1 MEIAYLVNQYPK
13 VSHSFIRREIA
24 GVEAHGVTVKRYS
37 IRSCE
42 GELVDEG
49 DRAEFTKTHILLNEG
64 LPRLFLSCLVLALT
78 RFPQWVRALK
88 LAVKLGLASHRGV
101 LHHLIYL
108 VEACRFFQLVR
119 RDGIGHVHAH
129 FGTNSTTVAMLCRE
143 LGGPS
148 YSFTVHGPEEF
159 DCPQALGLTEKIHRA
174 AFVVAISSF
183 GRSQLYRWCDYPHW
197 SKIQVVRCGVDA
209 SFVKEPMTSIPE
221 APRLVC
227 VGRLCEQKGQVLLVD
242 AARQLKEDGYPF
254 ELVLVGDGEMRPTI
268 EAMMRDYQ
276 LQDCITITGWASGAQ
291 VRQYLLDARAMV
303 LPSFA
308 EGLPVVIMEAL
319 ALSRPVLSTYIAG
332 IPELV
337 EPGNSGWLVQA
348 GSVKA
353 LAEAMKTIL
362 QLPPQQLEQMG
373 KVGTVRVNQLHNVTI
388 ETGRL
393 VSLFAAS
400 LEKAPRV

>member
-1 MEIAYLVNQYPK
+1 MEIAYLINQYPK

-42 GELVDEG
+42 AELVDEG
-49 DRAEFTKTHILLNEG
+49 DRAEFAKTHTLLNEG
-64 LPRLFLSCLVLALT
+64 LPRLFLSLLVLAFT
-78 RFPQWVRALK
+78 RFPQWIQALK

-101 LHHLIYL
+101 PYHLVYL
-108 VEACRFFQLVR
+108 AEACRLFQLFQ
-119 RDGIGHVHAH
+119 RDGIRHVHAH

-159 DCPQALGLTEKIHRA
+159 DRPQGLGLTEKIHRA
-174 AFVVAISSF
+174 TFVVAISSF

-197 SKIQVVRCGVDA
+197 AKIQVVRCGVDE
-209 SFVKEPMTSIPE
+209 SFVKEPVTELPA

-268 EAMMRDYQ
+268 AAMIRNYQ
-276 LQDCITITGWASGAQ
+276 LQDQITITGWASGAA
-291 VRQYLLDARAMV
+291 VRQHLLDARAMV

-319 ALSRPVLSTYIAG
+319 ALGRPVLSTYIAG

-337 EPGNSGWLVQA
+337 EPGSSGWLVEA

-362 QLPPQQLEQMG
+362 RLPPQQLQQMG
-373 KVGTVRVNQLHNVTI
+373 KVGTVRVNQLHNVTV

-393 VSLFAAS
+393 VSLFAS
-400 LEKAPRV
+400 VEEGCLK